1 MIFKTYINDLHLSEG
16 ESVRSDCPSCK
27 GRKTFTAT
35 KMDGKIIYNCYKL
48 GCGTKGVESVGYNKR
63 EIGERLSRIKDE
75 TPDTADFVMPEYVTH
90 DVSNWKVQKFIQRWD
105 LKDVYF
111 LYDVRDERVVFPI
124 RDKRGK
130 LIDAVGRALSYNTVK
145 WLRYSGKAD
154 YYLSGVSKSCAIVVE
169 DVISA
174 ITVSNTFNVTGVAI
188 LGTSLNLEHKKL
200 LSTYDTVLVA
210 LDPDASNKTLQYTI
224 DLRNYVNSVK
234 AVSLL
239 DDIKYKKDTDVETIR
254 GLI

>member
-16 ESVRSDCPSCK
+16 ESVRSDCPSCR

-35 KMDGKIIYNCYKL
+35 KMDGKVIYNCYKL
-48 GCGTKGVESVGYNKR
+48 GCGTRGVESIGYNKR
-63 EIGERLSRIKDE
+63 EIGERLSRLNE
-75 TPDTADFVMPEYVTH
+75 DTSTTSDFIMPEYVTH
-90 DVSNWKVQKFIQRWD
+90 DVSKPSMQKFIRRWN
-105 LKDVYF
+105 LTSAYTM
-111 LYDVRDERVVFPI
+111 YDVRDDRAVFPI

-154 YYLSGVSKSCAIVVE
+154 YYLSGVSVSCAIVVE

-188 LGTSLNLEHKKL
+188 LGTSLNAEHKKL
-200 LSTYDTVLVA
+200 LSTYSTVLVA
-210 LDPDASNKTLQYTI
+210 LDPDAVNKTLQYTK
-224 DLRNYVNSVK
+224 DLRNYVTSVK

-239 DDIKYKKDTDVETIR
+239 DDIKYNTDTDVETIR

>member
-1 MIFKTYINDLHLSEG
+1 MIFKTYINDLQLSEG
-16 ESVRSDCPSCK
+16 ESVRSDCPSCR

-35 KMDGKIIYNCYKL
+35 KMDGKVIYNCYKL
-48 GCGTKGVESVGYNKR
+48 GCGTRGVESIGYNKR
-63 EIGERLSRIKDE
+63 EIGERLSRLNDDVA
-75 TPDTADFVMPEYVTH
+75 TTSDFVMPEYVTH
-90 DVSNWKVQKFIQRWD
+90 DVSKPSMQKFIRRWD
-105 LKDVYF
+105 LSKAYTM
-111 LYDVRDERVVFPI
+111 YDVRDDRAVFPI

-130 LIDAVGRALSYNTVK
+130 LIDAVGRALSYNTIK

-154 YYLSGVSKSCAIVVE
+154 YDLSGMSKSCAIVVE

-174 ITVSNTFNVTGVAI
+174 FVVSDTFDATGVAI
-188 LGTSLNLEHKKL
+188 LGTSLNSEHKKL

-210 LDPDASNKTLQYTI
+210 LDPDAANKTLQYTK

-239 DDIKYKKDTDVETIR
+239 DDIKYKKDIDVETIR